1 MVDHTN
7 INWTAIRTTDVGGI
21 YTLEERLKNVLR
33 CAGADSSRNIET
45 KMWSVKK
52 GLKVVL
58 EREPTTAQIEA
69 CFSKMPK
76 NWNTMV
82 CVGWYMNA
90 TDTLINKNLAMEHF
104 KSAIIFGIQTENIK

>member
-1 MVDHTN
+1 MVDTTT
-7 INWTAIRTTDVGGI
+7 INWTTVHTTNVGGT

-33 CAGADSSRNIET
+33 CAGADASRNIET

-58 EREPTTAQIEA
+58 EHEPTVAQIETSA
-69 CFSKMPK
+69 SKMPN

-104 KSAIIFGIQTENIK
+104 KTAINVGIQVEE